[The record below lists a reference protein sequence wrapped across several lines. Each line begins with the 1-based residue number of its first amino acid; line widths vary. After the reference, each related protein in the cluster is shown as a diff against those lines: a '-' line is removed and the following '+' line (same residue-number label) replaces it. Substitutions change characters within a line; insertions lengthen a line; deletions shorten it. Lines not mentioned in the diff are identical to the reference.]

1 MGVFSKNKSRGGKD
15 KDIPPAPAQVS
26 NRNNSIAHPGPSN
39 VQFSPP
45 STSKKVGNDQYDL
58 VDQYDSIAQDRL
70 RTRLGPLQI
79 RSFGSV
85 DGVEA
90 YERARADAMRREGA
104 LAFDHSCKTRAHS
117 SKEKGANEILANEI
131 LQALKQHD
139 NTHVYG
145 RAPVR
150 KSESGQEHKRFL
162 GDHFLSNADLIESTA
177 LFKVARAMPKG
188 AHLHIHFNANLLP
201 NVLLDIAKGQKH
213 MYIWSSTSLMPESDT
228 ASNKVT
234 LSRCKLQFNIIGSA
248 ENTQNI
254 FTRNYNPNA
263 NLPGTNL
270 KMPMPYQAF
279 REEFAK
285 YYEGIDIDRWLQQ
298 KLVFS
303 EEEAHDPL
311 QTSDGAWDLFNG
323 RTQMMKGLF
332 NYETAYRTYTYKC
345 LQDFAEDNIQYAEI
359 RPNFMSTNQVWKDDG
374 SKKLDNWAIM
384 ELIIEVYDNF
394 QKAHNH
400 RVFKGLK
407 IIYCTPRSFSCAL
420 TALALEE
427 CMAFKLV
434 WPRWIAGFDLV
445 GEESKGRPLFDFRK
459 EFIDFI
465 EHCNNPSAFF
475 NRRLDN
481 NNDGLLAHKQTIHNK
496 LKKYFPGRTPE
507 EKASRKVYV
516 PNEPLDIPFLFHCG
530 ETLEVGGQTD
540 GNLYD
545 ALLLKAKRIGHG
557 FALAR
562 HPYVMEQMKKENVC
576 LELCPISNEILG
588 LAPRVSNHAMYEL
601 LANNV
606 HCTINTDNGTL
617 FRSRLSHDFYQVF
630 AGKNDMTLHGWRQLI
645 EWSIEHSC
653 MQDGENGEKERV
665 KAAWGEMWDR
675 FCIWII
681 ETYGKKVAKPKQ

>member
-1 MGVFSKNKSRGGKD
+1 MPIVSRRDRALLGDVEVEGESSSYVFGGEAKPYRRTGVH
-15 KDIPPAPAQVS
+15 
-26 NRNNSIAHPGPSN
+26 RNL
-39 VQFSPP
+39 P
-45 STSKKVGNDQYDL
+45 STAAVLNH
-58 VDQYDSIAQDRL
+58 RL
-70 RTRLGPLQI
+70 RTRLGPLQV

-85 DGVEA
+85 EA
-90 YERARADAMRREGA
+90 YQRARADAVRREGA
-104 LAFDHSCKTRAHS
+104 LAFDHACKTRAHS
-117 SKEKGANEILANEI
+117 SKERGANEVVANEI
-131 LQALKQHD
+131 LQALKQYD

-145 RAPVR
+145 GAPAR

-162 GDHFLSNADLIESTA
+162 GDHFLSNADLIEKTE
-177 LFKVARAMPKG
+177 LFKVAREMPKG

-201 NVLLDIAKGQKH
+201 NVLLDIAKAQKH
-213 MYIWSSTSLMPESDT
+213 MYIWSSTSLMPDSDA
-228 ASNKVT
+228 ASNKAT
-234 LSRCKLQFNIIGSA
+234 LSRCRLQFNIIGSA
-248 ENTQNI
+248 AKTQNI
-254 FTRNYNPNA
+254 FSRNYNPRA
-263 NLPGTNL
+263 DLPGTNL
-270 KMPMPYQAF
+270 KIPMPYWAF

-285 YYEGIDIDRWLQQ
+285 NYEGIDIDRWLRE

-311 QTSDGAWDLFNG
+311 QTSDGAWDLFNA

-384 ELIIEVYDNF
+384 ELIIEVYGSF
-394 QKAHNH
+394 QKAHNC

-434 WPRWIAGFDLV
+434 WPDWIAGFDLV
-445 GEESKGRPLFDFRK
+445 GEESKGRTLFDFHK
-459 EFIDFI
+459 EFLDFI
-465 EHCNNPSAFF
+465 EHCKNPAAFF
-475 NRRLDN
+475 NRALDQR
-481 NNDGLLAHKQTIHNK
+481 DGLLVHKQTIRNK
-496 LKKYFPGRTPE
+496 LKKAFPGGTPE
-507 EKASRKVYV
+507 QINVC
-516 PNEPLDIPFLFHCG
+516 NTPLDIPFLFHCG

-588 LAPRVSNHAMYEL
+588 LTPRVSNHAMYEL

-606 HCTINTDNGTL
+606 HCTVNTDNGTL

-645 EWSIEHSC
+645 EWSIDHSC
-653 MQDGENGEKERV
+653 MQDAERKRV
-665 KAAWGEMWDR
+665 KTAWEGMWDA
-675 FCIWII
+675 FCVWII
-681 ETYGKKVAKPKQ
+681 ETYRNKVAKTKQ